1 MGHLQQI
8 EAEFRE
14 RLAKNDVESLV
25 SWVKERILASYRNGQ
40 AARGR
45 ATAESTSAPVAKVE

>member
-1 MGHLQQI
+1 MSHLQQI

-25 SWVKERILASYRNGQ
+25 SWVKDRILASYRNGQ

-45 ATAESTSAPVAKVE
+45 ATAKDTTAPAVKAE

>member
-1 MGHLQQI
+1 MSYLQQI

-14 RLAKNDVESLV
+14 RLGKNDVESLV
-25 SWVKERILASYRNGQ
+25 SWFKERILASYRNGQ

-45 ATAESTSAPVAKVE
+45 STAESTSAPAAKVK